1 MCLWHI
7 RAIDWVDILRTEI
20 SRNYNWPVD
29 TNIVDT
35 LRGQKHTNTQLLI
48 LADRDRERV

>member
-1 MCLWHI
+1 MN
-7 RAIDWVDILRTEI
+7 VQEI
-20 SRNYNWPVD
+20 STNYNWPVD

-48 LADRDRERV
+48 LVNRDRESVMLN